1 MKKFGTVFRREYL
14 ERVRSRWFI
23 VATIA
28 GPLFFGSIFIIPI
41 ILTGNAK
48 ASAEA
53 SRIVV
58 LDATATDLGARIA
71 RALRGGPF
79 SGDTLAAAVR
89 LTTSADLPAAESLAT
104 HEVMRHSRTGYLVL
118 DSLALG
124 GGQVQ
129 YAGRNA
135 SSIPD
140 MEMLTGVVRQSIL
153 EQRLERV
160 GVDPMRV
167 GALTGVGTKVEAERI
182 TDRGLGGS
190 GQLSAIFAYGLGFTL
205 YMMIVIYG
213 NVILRGVVD
222 EKSTRVAEVVIASAP
237 ADTLL
242 AGKVFG
248 VSAVALTQVVAWAAM
263 STIVYR
269 ARSIVLHRFGVDAPA
284 IPLPSIGVG
293 MAVALVLFLAL
304 GFLAYAALFAGMGAM
319 VSNPEDAQQAALPIT
334 MIVMCAVVLIF
345 PTLLEPN
352 GTVARIGSWFP
363 FTAPILMP
371 VRMSIIQVPWY
382 EVTLTL
388 LGVAAGGVIAVWLAA
403 RVYRV
408 GLLMYGK
415 RPSIAELARW
425 IRQAG

>member
-1 MKKFGTVFRREYL
+1 M
-14 ERVRSRWFI
+14 
-23 VATIA
+23 
-28 GPLFFGSIFIIPI
+28 
-41 ILTGNAK
+41 
-48 ASAEA
+48 
-53 SRIVV
+53 
-58 LDATATDLGARIA
+58 
-71 RALRGGPF
+71 
-79 SGDTLAAAVR
+79 
-89 LTTSADLPAAESLAT
+89 
-104 HEVMRHSRTGYLVL
+104 
-118 DSLALG
+118 
-124 GGQVQ
+124 
-129 YAGRNA
+129 
-135 SSIPD
+135 
-140 MEMLTGVVRQSIL
+140 
-153 EQRLERV
+153 
-160 GVDPMRV
+160 DPMRV
-167 GALTGVGTKVEAERI
+167 AALTAVGTKVEAERI

-190 GQLSAIFAYGLGFTL
+190 GELNAIFAYALGFTL

-248 VSAVALTQVVAWAAM
+248 VSAVALTQVVAWAVT
-263 STIVYR
+263 STVVYR
-269 ARSIVLHRFGVDAPA
+269 ARGVVLHRFRNGCAGHPIPIHWRGNGYCVGA
-284 IPLPSIGVG
+284 IPG
-293 MAVALVLFLAL
+293 L

-334 MIVMCAVVLIF
+334 MIVVCAVVLIF
-345 PTLLEPN
+345 PTLIEPN

-382 EVTLTL
+382 EVGLTL
-388 LGVAAGGVIAVWLAA
+388 LGVAVGRVIATWLAA

-415 RPSIAELARW
+415 RPSIGELARW